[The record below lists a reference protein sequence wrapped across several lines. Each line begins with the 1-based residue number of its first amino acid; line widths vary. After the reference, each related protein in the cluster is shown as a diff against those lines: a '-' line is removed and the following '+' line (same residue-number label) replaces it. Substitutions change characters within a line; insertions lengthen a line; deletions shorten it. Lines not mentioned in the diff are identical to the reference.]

1 MAGLFITLE
10 GPEGAGKST
19 LIPKLVEFIQA
30 TGREV
35 ISTREPGATGLGK
48 EIRRLLLEGENLS
61 GTTELF
67 LFLADRSHHVST
79 LIRPALERGA
89 VVLCDRFI
97 DSTVV
102 YQSSGRGLP
111 IVEVDAL
118 NRIATGGLQPQLT
131 LLLSVPPAVGLARAT
146 KGDRLDREPLAF
158 HEAVAAGYLSLAE
171 AEPERIRVVDANR
184 PVAEVFADCC
194 EILTAFIGQTA

>member
-19 LIPKLVEFIQA
+19 LIPLLTEFIQNR
-30 TGREV
+30 GREV
-35 ISTREPGATGLGK
+35 ISTREPGATELGK
-48 EIRRLLLEGENLS
+48 DIRRLLLEGENLS

-79 LIRPALERGA
+79 LIQPALDRGA
-89 VVLCDRFI
+89 VVLCDRFT

-111 IVEVDAL
+111 VVEVDAL
-118 NRIATGGLQPQLT
+118 NRIATRGLQPDLT
-131 LLLSVPPAVGLARAT
+131 LLLSVPPAIGLARAT

-158 HEAVAAGYLSLAE
+158 HEAVAAGYLALAE
-171 AEPERIRVVDANR
+171 AEPDRIRVLDANR
-184 PVAEVFADCC
+184 PIEEVFADCC
-194 EILTAFIGQTA
+194 QILTAFLPQTA

>member
-19 LIPKLVEFIQA
+19 LIPKLLEFIQA
-30 TGREV
+30 MGREV
-35 ISTREPGATGLGK
+35 ISTREPGATELGK

-89 VVLCDRFI
+89 VVLCDRFT

-111 IVEVDAL
+111 IVEVEAL
-118 NRIATGGLQPQLT
+118 NRIATGGLKPDLT

-158 HEAVAAGYLSLAE
+158 HESVAEGYLALAE

-184 PVAEVFADCC
+184 PASEVFANCC